1 MPSVLRALKSK
12 GAQFALC
19 NELEMRLRNEK
30 GALLNHDQYNLIVR
44 LINTA
49 LQDDSTVNSIVI
61 AAKIV
66 PIAAAFQRK
75 LGASAIQFAYT
86 SIQDHAIWSNLHF
99 WEEAFYM
106 EAQRQIVELHVNER
120 LKRLKEKE
128 KRDAKNHKKSS
139 NQIITNDVRDSVK
152 KVVSDGDVLKNKQF
166 PINENPRNSMIVA
179 STTPQIRTR
188 TMTTNTR
195 LNSQLESP
203 EKKTVLK
210 DMPDAM
216 KLAAELVN
224 IWFVS
229 FIISSKSII
238 SKSCWKFNRI

>member
-1 MPSVLRALKSK
+1 MRALKSK

-30 GALLNHDQYNLIVR
+30 GALLNHDKYNLIVR

-86 SIQDHAIWSNLHF
+86 SVQDHAIWSNLHF

-128 KRDAKNHKKSS
+128 KRDAKNHKKS
-139 NQIITNDVRDSVK
+139 NQLIGNDVHDSVK
-152 KVVSDGDVLKNKQF
+152 KVVSDGDVMKNKQYSV
-166 PINENPRNSMIVA
+166 NENPRNSMIIA

-195 LNSQLESP
+195 LNSHIESP

-216 KLAAELVN
+216 KLAAELVIMIFFFYN
-224 IWFVS
+224 IEV
-229 FIISSKSII
+229 
-238 SKSCWKFNRI
+238 NRV